1 MRFGTSVIMS
11 AAAAI
16 LISAKL
22 AEPKHFAGKGQEA
35 YSWLSALERYYT
47 AVSINYVTAEG

>member
-1 MRFGTSVIMS
+1 MQFSMSVIM
-11 AAAAI
+11 ATAAAI

-35 YSWLSALERYYT
+35 SLWLSTLKKYYIVVGIRYMT
-47 AVSINYVTAEG
+47 TDE

>member
-1 MRFGTSVIMS
+1 MGVIMV

-22 AEPKHFAGKGQEA
+22 AEPKHFAGKGQETLW
-35 YSWLSALERYYT
+35 WLSAFKIYNM
-47 AVSINYVTAEG
+47 AVGIR

>member
-1 MRFGTSVIMS
+1 MRFGTNVIMA

-22 AEPKHFAGKGQEA
+22 AEPKHFVGKGQEA
-35 YSWLSALERYYT
+35 HLWLSALRRYYIAVGIRYMT
-47 AVSINYVTAEG
+47 ADE

>member
-1 MRFGTSVIMS
+1 M

-35 YSWLSALERYYT
+35 PLWLSALKRYYI
-47 AVSINYVTAEG
+47 AVGIKYVTADE

>member
-1 MRFGTSVIMS
+1 MQFGMSAIMA

-22 AEPKHFAGKGQEA
+22 AEPKHFAGKGQETR
-35 YSWLSALERYYT
+35 SWLSALKWYYI
-47 AVSINYVTAEG
+47 AISINYVTAEG